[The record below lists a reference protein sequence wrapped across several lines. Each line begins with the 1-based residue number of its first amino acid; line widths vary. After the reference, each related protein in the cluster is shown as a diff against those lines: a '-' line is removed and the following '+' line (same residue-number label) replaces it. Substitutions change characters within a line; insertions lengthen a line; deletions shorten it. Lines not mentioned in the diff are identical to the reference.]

1 MHFQSSA
8 YRLKG
13 ITLTVICNNLMGKLT
28 ARGLWRI
35 YEILSAEVMPHLLW
49 KQYFLYAQ
57 GYISN
62 ESIIYQD
69 NKSAILLE
77 NNGNAS
83 SSKRTCHINI
93 GYYLVT
99 DWIAKKEVSIM
110 HCPTK

>member
-1 MHFQSSA
+1 MYIRDLHLSKIYAKSSTEEE
-8 YRLKG
+8 L
-13 ITLTVICNNLMGKLT
+13 VCV
-28 ARGLWRI
+28 
-35 YEILSAEVMPHLLW
+35 AEVMPQLLW
-49 KQYFLYAQ
+49 KQYFLEVQ

-69 NKSAILLE
+69 NKSEILLE